1 MYDQGMG
8 AAQIAG
14 LLRVS
19 TKSVYHWRRTWRQ
32 GARCGTGLEEPGGN
46 ACKLDGYRL
55 TRLRGRWVQGRPLTA
70 SGTSGGLWGVSRP

>member
-1 MYDQGMG
+1 MYDHGMG

-32 GARCGTGLEEPGGN
+32 GRDAALASKEPGGN
-46 ACKLDGYRL
+46 ACKLDGFQL
-55 TRLRGRWVQGRPLTA
+55 TRLRATLDAGPAAYG
-70 SGTSGGLWGVSRP
+70 